1 MNTSL
6 ILRLV
11 EWLGLMVVMFNF
23 LLAFMFSDTW
33 GMDSEGFRTTLNI
46 AALVVFV
53 SFISRKVIDYKNKQK
68 ETTEEK

>member
-33 GMDSEGFRTTLNI
+33 GMDSNGFRTTFNI
-46 AALVVFV
+46 AALIVFV
-53 SFISRKVIDYKNKQK
+53 SFITRKVLDYKSKQK
-68 ETTEEK
+68 ESSTDE

>member
-23 LLAFMFSDTW
+23 LLALMFSDTW
-33 GMDSEGFRTTLNI
+33 GMDSNGFRTTFNI
-46 AALVVFV
+46 AALIVFV
-53 SFISRKVIDYKNKQK
+53 SFITRKVLDYKSKQK
-68 ETTEEK
+68 ESSTDE

>member
-53 SFISRKVIDYKNKQK
+53 SFISRKIIDYKNKQK

>member
-53 SFISRKVIDYKNKQK
+53 SFISRKIIDYKDKQK